1 MRAYHFFSL
10 QNAALLALA
19 VAALNAPAVARQA
32 ATTASDAQ
40 LLEIARH
47 GMNRLMNGDLDGAL
61 QRFQEVERQDPASP
75 LSYLFLAD
83 VYWWKIYLT
92 TGNLV
97 DPDVFDVVSKDTSP
111 YDQTFMSFDQECIRR
126 AEARVKANQDVA
138 RNLLYEGMAYGLL
151 ARFYGLRDNDL
162 PTARAGKKMRS
173 VLLEA
178 LNLDPNLSDAYLGL
192 GIYNYFVDTLPTIV
206 KMLRFLIG
214 LPGGNRE
221 TGLQQLESVA
231 RKGDLA
237 SGEAQFYLAKD
248 YSRNSER
255 QYDKSLALFQ
265 DLMTKYPENM
275 LWQLVVGSLHL
286 RLGHVEQGEAL
297 YREVLAH
304 SEHVDTVEARAIH
317 GQAQQAL
324 SRRHAEAPTTSQAT
338 GETRGGVSGR
348 P

>member
-1 MRAYHFFSL
+1 MREQHFPLLRPELLVLAF
-10 QNAALLALA
+10 AALA
-19 VAALNAPAVARQA
+19 APAAAAQA
-32 ATTASDAQ
+32 SAPPSDAQ
-40 LLEIARH
+40 LLEVARQ
-47 GMNRLMNGDLDGAL
+47 GMNRLMNGDLDGAVR
-61 QRFQEVERQDPASP
+61 RFQDVQRTDPASP
-75 LSYLFLAD
+75 LSYLFVAD
-83 VYWWKIYLT
+83 TYWWKIYLT

-111 YDQTFMSFDQECIRR
+111 YDGTFMSFDQECIRR
-126 AEARVKANQDVA
+126 AEERIKANQDVA

-173 VLLEA
+173 VLLQA
-178 LNLDPNLSDAYLGL
+178 LSLDPNLTDAYLGL

-206 KMLRFLIG
+206 KMLKFLIG

-255 QYDKSLALFQ
+255 QYEKSLGLFQ
-265 DLMTKYPENM
+265 DLTSKYPDNM
-275 LWQLVVGSLHL
+275 LWQLVVGSLQI
-286 RLGHVEQGEAL
+286 RLGHVDQGEAL
-297 YREVLAH
+297 YREVLAR
-304 SEHVDTVEARAIH
+304 SAKVDTVVAQAIH
-317 GQAQQAL
+317 AQAQQAL
-324 SRRHAEAPTTSQAT
+324 SRRHPEAATTSQAM
-338 GETRGGVSGR
+338 GGSKGAVSGR